1 MKIKWR
7 CSCGFAGESD
17 IGCWMRCDNA
27 ICKKNA
33 FQIIDFS
40 ENFLKEKNSFEARL
54 LILEEKL
61 NEVLAKLKGEKE

>member
-1 MKIKWR
+1 
-7 CSCGFAGESD
+7 
-17 IGCWMRCDNA
+17 MRCDNA

-61 NEVLAKLKGEKE
+61 NEVLAKLKGEKEWEEPQCQEEESVF